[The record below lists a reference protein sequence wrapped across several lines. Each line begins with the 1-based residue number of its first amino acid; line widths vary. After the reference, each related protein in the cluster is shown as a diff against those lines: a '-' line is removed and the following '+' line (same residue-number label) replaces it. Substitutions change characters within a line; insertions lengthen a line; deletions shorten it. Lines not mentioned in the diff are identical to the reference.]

1 MEGSLERGYAK
12 TSSLSAELP
21 VANKIGACQ
30 QSARPP
36 PIPPLLELSWTTN
49 HTRWVSRC
57 FPTDTEV
64 NIWSVPYQLMFSSK
78 DSSLTTS
85 TDEDA
90 SRARRMNHQ
99 SILWPCRTRRHGLM
113 DVLALAHGCH
123 GPTKCITRAQAPYP
137 LHHALYVADKGPTAT
152 RMIWS
157 LLHFKPGSR
166 KPSKPYPMPA
176 VAF

>member
-1 MEGSLERGYAK
+1 MSSGKFRYMVVSHWLRKDGGEKLERGYAK

-64 NIWSVPYQLMFSSK
+64 NIWSVPYQLMFSIK
-78 DSSLTTS
+78 DSSLTTI
-85 TDEDA
+85 TDKDA
-90 SRARRMNHQ
+90 SR
-99 SILWPCRTRRHGLM
+99 
-113 DVLALAHGCH
+113 
-123 GPTKCITRAQAPYP
+123 RAE
-137 LHHALYVADKGPTAT
+137 
-152 RMIWS
+152 
-157 LLHFKPGSR
+157 
-166 KPSKPYPMPA
+166 
-176 VAF
+176 